1 MKNFG
6 IILLAA
12 FIFTSCS
19 TQKDQFS
26 INGVVKG
33 VESGKVYLQQ
43 LAANKWVS
51 VDSTQ
56 LEKGKFKFSV
66 ACKLPEMYQIKLD
79 EQKAVLPVFVDA
91 SDIDVQ
97 IFPDSVDKSI
107 VTGSSSH
114 DTYKEY
120 LSLREPID
128 KKMDGLYSEWKKA
141 RDKGDSLTMT
151 RLDSISTVLDDDLK
165 KVMVKFAGDNPSST
179 VSPYL
184 IMRNS
189 WQFELPELEEI
200 VNKFDASIDSS
211 QYTQSLKKR
220 IEILRNV
227 QIGKTAPDFTMN
239 DSLGNPIQ
247 LSSFKGKVLLVD
259 FWAAWC
265 GPCRRENPN
274 VVKAYK
280 LYSKKGFDILGCS
293 FDTNRDKWLKA
304 IKDDKLTWHH
314 VSDLQGWDNAA
325 GKLYGI
331 NSIPA
336 NVLLD
341 KDQKIIA
348 RDLRGEDL
356 IDKLAEIFASK

>member
-1 MKNFG
+1 MRKIG
-6 IILLAA
+6 IVLLAS

-19 TQKDQFS
+19 IHKDQFS
-26 INGVVKG
+26 VDGVVKG
-33 VESGKVYLQQ
+33 VDDGKVYLQH
-43 LAANKWVS
+43 LVSSKWVN

-56 LEKGKFKFSV
+56 LEKGKFKF
-66 ACKLPEMYQIKLD
+66 AGTIKLAEMYQIKLE
-79 EQKAVLPVFVDA
+79 EQKVTLPIFVDA
-91 SDIDVQ
+91 SEIDVQ
-97 IFPDSVDKSI
+97 IFPDSVNKSL
-107 VTGSSSH
+107 VNGSAAH
-114 DTYKEY
+114 DLYEKY
-120 LSLREPID
+120 LRMKEPIEEKID
-128 KKMDGLYSEWKKA
+128 SLYSEWKNA
-141 RDKGDSLTMT
+141 RDNNDSLTMART
-151 RLDSISTVLDDDLK
+151 DSISSVLDNDLK
-165 KVMVKFAGDNPSST
+165 KVLVEFAAANSSFT

-189 WQFELPELEEI
+189 WQFELPELEEV

-220 IEILRNV
+220 IDILRSV

-239 DSLGNPIQ
+239 DSTGKPLT
-247 LSSFKGKVLLVD
+247 LSSLKGKVLLVD

-265 GPCRRENPN
+265 GPCRAENPN

-280 LYSKKGFDILGCS
+280 LYNKKGFDILGCS
-293 FDTNRDKWLKA
+293 FDQNRDKWLKA
-304 IKDDKLTWHH
+304 VKDDKLTWHH

-348 RDLRGEDL
+348 RNLRGEEL
-356 IDKLAEIFASK
+356 TDKLSEVFGE